1 MKHTRNIKA
10 IMAAFLIASLIM
22 QTAAP
27 VSAADSS
34 SQQPA
39 ETQYGTQSLYE
50 NVAADSNDSGK
61 GDAAQPNQG
70 TEAGTEEPP
79 ETVPEPEPEPEPKPV
94 PLDKPEFVRHT
105 VTKGYYLQLQ
115 WTEVENAGKY
125 VVQRKDP
132 GSTTWKTLTTYA
144 PGTTKR
150 TKKGK
155 LAEGRYSYRVKA
167 VSSDPK
173 RYTDSV
179 SDSVTVCYLGT
190 SDVTADKVNG
200 RVRVDWSPVRN
211 ATGYYIYRK
220 RSQDDDWTYL
230 KTVSGINSTSF
241 YDDGA
246 DDGTFYYCVKAISG
260 STTNVD
266 RNTGAYGGEDSVD
279 TLGWPEAVDFVKRDS
294 GDRVIRWSRSD
305 KAEGYEVEYGLDRL
319 FIDASKVTLTA
330 EDSTYTVSGISS
342 SKSFFARVR
351 AFRTVDGKREYSK
364 WQNCQNSGNTGY
376 ATYERVEYMAGGFD
390 IKARAGQSLYYY
402 DTVQGGC
409 TDGTYAYYVLN
420 RRTVE
425 NCKIVKMRLSDNKI
439 VMVSDVLAIDH
450 GNGIAYNSDSNELVV
465 NNCMVNPKRL
475 TVINPDTLKIKKKV
489 DVSIP
494 KNMIGASNNEG
505 TGITGFSSITYN
517 RKRGVYVALTKGRTG
532 FLVMDKNFNVIEY
545 MPLDYKTSGKLWQC
559 LDSTDEYLLIAH
571 SPNGNAG
578 NIIAIYDWEGRYV
591 TSIRLLAGYELE
603 NIYHVGTQFYATYYL
618 TGYSSGQLYRKNYI
632 FKFNLTD
639 ERVWVK
645 TNVAKP
651 TKPYTPKSPVAIKP
665 KASAK
670 TASVKMTW
678 NKASYGTGYKIYRAE
693 SRNGKFKLVATVNNL
708 NTVSYTDKNL
718 ERKKTYYYKIRSYKT
733 SYGKTYY
740 STYTTEK
747 SVKTL

>member
-1 MKHTRNIKA
+1 MKHTRKFKA
-10 IMAAFLIASLIM
+10 IVAVFLIASLIM

-27 VSAADSS
+27 VSAADSL

-39 ETQYGTQSLYE
+39 DGQYSSQSLNGNE
-50 NVAADSNDSGK
+50 NMSDNMNDSGS
-61 GDAAQPNQG
+61 GDAAEPNQE
-70 TEAGTEEPP
+70 TEAGTGENPG
-79 ETVPEPEPEPEPKPV
+79 TEPEPEPV
-94 PLDKPEFVRHT
+94 PLEKPEFTRHT

-115 WTEVENAGKY
+115 WTEVENVSKY
-125 VVQRKDP
+125 VVQRQDP
-132 GSTTWKTLTTYA
+132 GSNTWKTLSSYA

-150 TKKGK
+150 TGTGK

-167 VSSDPK
+167 VSIDPK
-173 RYTDSV
+173 LYTDSV
-179 SDSVTVCYLGT
+179 SDPVTVCYLGT
-190 SDVTADKVNG
+190 SAVTTDKVNG
-200 RVRVDWSPVRN
+200 RVRVDWSPVQN

-220 RSQDDDWTYL
+220 KSQDDDWTYI

-305 KAEGYEVEYGLDRL
+305 RAEGYEVEYGLDRL
-319 FIDASKVTLTA
+319 FIDATRVSLTSD
-330 EDSTYTVSGISS
+330 ESTYIVSGIPG

-351 AFRTVDGKREYSK
+351 AFRTVDGKKEYSK
-364 WQNCQNSGNTGY
+364 WQNCQNSGSTGY

-409 TDGTYAYYVLN
+409 TDGTYAYYALN
-420 RRTVE
+420 RRTVD

-439 VMVSDVLAIDH
+439 VMVSDILAIDH
-450 GNGIAYNSDSNELVV
+450 GNGMAYNPDTNELIV
-465 NNCMVNPKRL
+465 NNCTGNPKRL

-494 KNMIGASNNEG
+494 QNMTGASNNEG

-517 RKRGVYVALTKGRTG
+517 QKRGVYVALTKGRTG
-532 FLVMDKNFNVIEY
+532 FLMMDKKFNVIEY
-545 MPLDYKTSGKLWQC
+545 MPLDYKTTGKLWQC

-591 TSIRLLAGYELE
+591 TSIRLLTGYELE

-632 FKFNLTD
+632 FKFDLTD

-651 TKPYTPKSPVAIKP
+651 TKPYTPKSPAAIKP

-693 SRNGKFKLVATVNNL
+693 SKNGKFELVATIDNL
-708 NTVSYTDKNL
+708 DTVSYTDKNL
-718 ERKKTYYYKIRSYKT
+718 DRKKTYYYKIRSYKT

-740 STYTTEK
+740 SSYTTVK